1 MNDVRVPIFVVNKE
15 KTEIRDQGRHA
26 RSRKVLHRTQIEW
39 LYDGLERAAPQ
50 SIRYI
55 RYSGHLAARFRS
67 RRAGKRSTP
76 AGATPMAPP
85 KKSKKPKRKAK
96 DPSKLGEKSNPH
108 AELKAGDTEWWYT
121 FWHKNGN
128 AAGLS
133 IPSDEDEAFK
143 YFFRVSKKTFE
154 YICSL
159 VRQDL
164 VSRPPSGLINIEGR
178 LLSVEKQVAI
188 AMRRLA
194 SGESQV
200 SVGAAFGVGQST
212 VSQVTW
218 RFIESMEER
227 ARHHLRWPDADRMEH
242 TKTKL
247 EAAFGLPNC
256 CGAIDATHII
266 MTLPAVE
273 SSDDWCDQESNYS
286 MFLQGVVDQELR
298 FLDIVTGWPGS
309 MTVSRL
315 LKCSGFFKLCESGK
329 RLNGP
334 LKMSAQNSEIKE
346 FIVGDATYP
355 LLPWLMTPYEGKN
368 LPASMICF
376 NTKQKAARLLAAR
389 ALSQLKGGWRIL
401 HKVMWRPDKHKL
413 PSIILVCCLLHNIII
428 DTGDELNAEVALSD
442 HHDIG
447 YKEPSSQQVDPQG
460 KTMRE
465 ALTRHLQSSDSLYQA
480 RPEMIT

>member
-1 MNDVRVPIFVVNKE
+1 
-15 KTEIRDQGRHA
+15 
-26 RSRKVLHRTQIEW
+26 
-39 LYDGLERAAPQ
+39 
-50 SIRYI
+50 
-55 RYSGHLAARFRS
+55 
-67 RRAGKRSTP
+67 
-76 AGATPMAPP
+76 MAPP
-85 KKSKKPKRKAK
+85 KKSKKTKRRSKDSAKCSSRSSLSLDPKSAEPKAPDTDWWHSFWQK
-96 DPSKLGEKSNPH
+96 NSNSGP
-108 AELKAGDTEWWYT
+108 TV
-121 FWHKNGN
+121 
-128 AAGLS
+128 
-133 IPSDEDEAFK
+133 PSDEDEGFK

-159 VRQDL
+159 VREDL

-188 AMRRLA
+188 ALRRLA

-200 SVGAAFGVGQST
+200 SVGGAFGVGQST

-227 ARHHLRWPDADRMEH
+227 AKHHLKWPDPDRMEQIKANFE
-242 TKTKL
+242 TT
-247 EAAFGLPNC
+247 FGLPNC

-286 MFLQGVVDQELR
+286 MFLQGIVDHEMR

-334 LKMSAQNSEIKE
+334 VRLSVERAEIRE
-346 FIVGDATYP
+346 FIVGDAAYP
-355 LLPWLMTPYEGKN
+355 LLPWLMTTYEGRS
-368 LPASMICF
+368 LSAPMVCF
-376 NTKQKAARLLAAR
+376 NAKHRAARSLAGR
-389 ALSQLKGGWRIL
+389 ALSQLKGVWRIL

-413 PSIILVCCLLHNIII
+413 PGIILVCCLLHNIII
-428 DTGDELNAEVALSD
+428 DNGDELHADVALSD
-442 HHDIG
+442 HHDAG
-447 YKEPSSQQVDPQG
+447 YKEQSSLQTDSYGQ
-460 KTMRE
+460 TMRE
-465 ALTRHLQSSDSLYQA
+465 NLSRHLHFYEAHHLS
-480 RPEMIT
+480 

>member
-1 MNDVRVPIFVVNKE
+1 
-15 KTEIRDQGRHA
+15 
-26 RSRKVLHRTQIEW
+26 
-39 LYDGLERAAPQ
+39 
-50 SIRYI
+50 
-55 RYSGHLAARFRS
+55 
-67 RRAGKRSTP
+67 
-76 AGATPMAPP
+76 MAPP
-85 KKSKKPKRKAK
+85 KKSKKTKRKPK
-96 DPSKLGEKSNPH
+96 FGDKSNTDPKP
-108 AELKAGDTEWWYT
+108 AEPKALEIDWWYS
-121 FWHKNGN
+121 FWQKNCNSGP
-128 AAGLS
+128 AV
-133 IPSDEDEAFK
+133 PSDEDEAFK

-188 AMRRLA
+188 ALRRLA

-227 ARHHLRWPDADRMEH
+227 ARHHIKWPDPDRMEQI
-242 TKTKL
+242 KTKF
-247 EAAFGLPNC
+247 ETTYGLPNC

-273 SSDDWCDQESNYS
+273 SSDDWCDHERNYS
-286 MFLQGVVDQELR
+286 MFLQGIVDNEMR
-298 FLDIVTGWPGS
+298 FIDIVTGWPGG

-315 LKCSGFFKLCESGK
+315 LKFSGFFKLCESGK

-334 LKMSAQNSEIKE
+334 ARMSSEKAEIRE
-346 FIVGDATYP
+346 FIVGDSAYP
-355 LLPWLMTPYEGKN
+355 LLSWLMTPYEGKGMS
-368 LPASMICF
+368 ASMAAF
-376 NTKQKAARLLAAR
+376 NAKHNDARLLAGR
-389 ALSQLKGGWRIL
+389 ALSQLKGVWRIL

-428 DTGDELNAEVALSD
+428 DNGDELHANVALSD
-442 HHDIG
+442 HHDAG
-447 YKEPSSQQVDPQG
+447 YKEQNCQQVDPDG
-460 KTMRE
+460 KAMRE
-465 ALTRHLQSSDSLYQA
+465 TLARHLHCYQA
-480 RPEMIT
+480 SRLS